1 MSSKKRTTGS
11 GYYALEYD
19 QDFGVPATLSES
31 DPGSDL
37 KYVQGQ
43 KLSRADS
50 PVDLR
55 LESDEA
61 LDVYPDFF
69 NTLRAPA
76 ASDRFVK
83 AFRQAGVDNVQWFPS
98 SIHTPDRVIRGY
110 SVMNLVGRVACID
123 AKKSEVTMFRRQIAR
138 INSLALDTKKTKG
151 AKAFRLHEY
160 PELILVSE
168 EVRPFLEDL
177 SGLVLMP
184 ADGWSDEHRF

>member
-1 MSSKKRTTGS
+1 MIGKKRSPGS
-11 GYYALEYD
+11 AYYALEFD

-31 DPGSDL
+31 DAGSDL
-37 KYVQGQ
+37 KYMQGQ

-55 LESDEA
+55 LESDDA

-69 NTLRAPA
+69 NAMRAPA
-76 ASDRFVK
+76 ASERFVK
-83 AFRQAGVDNVQWFPS
+83 AFRQAGIDNVQWFPT
-98 SIHTPDRVIRGY
+98 SIYTPDRVVKGY
-110 SVMNLVGRVACID
+110 SVMNLVGRVACLD
-123 AKKSEVTMFRRQIAR
+123 EKKSELTVFRRQIAR
-138 INSLALDTKKTKG
+138 IKSLALDAKKTKG

-177 SGLVLMP
+177 SGLILMP